1 MEGRGRRTEVKVGRR
16 MGGRKE
22 SGKAGMEKERKK
34 KGRDGRNRERKRTVR

>member
-22 SGKAGMEKERKK
+22 SRKEGME
-34 KGRDGRNRERKRTVR
+34 REREKRERLEKQ